1 MTSSVVG
8 LRRNCIV
15 HPKVKLATKKGRGH
29 CWVVCCLS
37 DPLQLSESCWNH
49 YIWEVCSAYQWDA
62 PKTSALIVSSGQQ
75 NGHSSFP
82 WQRPTA
88 CCTPN
93 TSKIEQIGLQSF
105 GSSAMFCWPLA
116 NQQEAENAFQEFIRF
131 QSMDFYAI
139 GINIFLIGKL
149 LIVIVPILIHKDIF
163 EPRIGLPGGSDS
175 KESACNAGYPGL
187 IADLGRS
194 SGKGNAYPLH
204 YFCLENFMDRGAHG
218 VAKNLTRLCK

>member
-29 CWVVCCLS
+29 CLVVCCLS

-82 WQRPTA
+82 RQHPTSSR
-88 CCTPN
+88 TTN
-93 TSKIEQIGLQSF
+93 TSKVKWMGYKVLPHLPYSF
-105 GSSAMFCWPLA
+105 DLSLTNYHF
-116 NQQEAENAFQEFIRF
+116 
-131 QSMDFYAI
+131 
-139 GINIFLIGKL
+139 
-149 LIVIVPILIHKDIF
+149 
-163 EPRIGLPGGSDS
+163 S
-175 KESACNAGYPGL
+175 KHL
-187 IADLGRS
+187 D
-194 SGKGNAYPLH
+194 
-204 YFCLENFMDRGAHG
+204 NFMQEKCLHNQKMLS
-218 VAKNLTRLCK
+218 KNCSNPEAQTFMLQE

>member
-82 WQRPTA
+82 WQPLT
-88 CCTPN
+88 
-93 TSKIEQIGLQSF
+93 TSHTTIASKVGWIGLRNFATYSPDLSPTYYHFFKHLDNFLQGKHF
-105 GSSAMFCWPLA
+105 H
-116 NQQEAENAFQEFIRF
+116 NQQEEENAFEEFVK
-131 QSMDFYAI
+131 S
-139 GINIFLIGKL
+139 
-149 LIVIVPILIHKDIF
+149 
-163 EPRIGLPGGSDS
+163 
-175 KESACNAGYPGL
+175 
-187 IADLGRS
+187 
-194 SGKGNAYPLH
+194 
-204 YFCLENFMDRGAHG
+204 
-218 VAKNLTRLCK
+218 